1 MGLLSSPSVALAPA
15 SLHPPSHVAVRLW
28 NIYNDNVEACAGLKI
43 LHRPT
48 DEVRVYSVISSPST
62 ASLEDLSL
70 SFAVYFASTIALDPA
85 EAEMLLGHDKTA
97 ACLQFKLG
105 LEQSFAHSQ
114 FIDQPTVTGLHA
126 LAIYLV

>member
-1 MGLLSSPSVALAPA
+1 MGILSSPSAATSPA
-15 SLHPPSHVAVRLW
+15 NLHPPSHVAVRLW
-28 NIYNDNVEACAGLKI
+28 NIYIDNVEACAGLKL
-43 LHRPT
+43 LHQPT

-70 SFAVYFASTIALDPA
+70 SFAVYFASTVALDPA
-85 EAEMLLGHDKTA
+85 EAELLFGHDKNT

-105 LEQSFAHSQ
+105 LEQSFAYGD
-114 FIDQPTVTGLHA
+114 FLDQPTISGLHA